1 MRNCCH
7 INLIEM
13 RKLFLY
19 ITLFI
24 AVSMTAQTE
33 YNVEDC
39 RKMALEHNASI
50 KIAKENVKAARS
62 LKKAAFTHF
71 LPDFS
76 AIGAYA
82 WNEKNVSLFPH
93 DLMLPVGVK
102 QPDGSLGIGVG
113 PGSTPTPNE
122 DGTFRFDD
130 AAINNNFT
138 LVDGQPVP
146 LNEQGQPFDPS
157 KNPGDLQ
164 WKNHAIFP
172 KKAFEMDMQNIF
184 VGAIN
189 FVQPIF
195 MGGKIVQMYSIAG
208 YGEKIAEARSQDAM
222 TDLIL
227 EVDEAYW
234 RVVSLENKV
243 KLAHELKK
251 VVSKLDTNIT
261 ALFDEG
267 MATKADVLKV
277 KVKMNEADL
286 SIIKAENGLNLS
298 RMALNQVCGLPLD
311 EQIKLEDEDLD
322 RNPDLV
328 QVIPTEEALSNRP
341 EIQMLTQVTNIA
353 RAKEKVQFAEFL
365 PTIGLSGGYVVTNPS
380 SFNGFDTKF
389 DGMFNVGVVAKVP
402 LFHFGERIHTLNASR
417 ASKVVAA
424 LELEDAK
431 EKIELQINQSVHQT
445 NESLKKQM
453 QTQKSVESAEE
464 NLMYA
469 NEGFNEG
476 VITASDVLMA
486 QTAWLAAKS
495 ENIDAAIDV
504 KLHNLYL
511 QKSLGTLHLPILQ
524 NSK

>member
-1 MRNCCH
+1 
-7 INLIEM
+7 M

-24 AVSMTAQTE
+24 TVSATAQTV
-33 YNVEDC
+33 YNVDDC
-39 RKMALEHNASI
+39 RKMAMEHNASI
-50 KIAKENVKAARS
+50 KIAKENIKAARS
-62 LKKAAFTHF
+62 MKKAAFTHF

-76 AIGAYA
+76 ATGAYA
-82 WNEKNVSLFPH
+82 WNEKSMSLFPH

-102 QPDGSLGIGVG
+102 QPDGSLGIGIG
-113 PGSTPTPNE
+113 ADSKPTPND
-122 DGTFRFDD
+122 DGTFSFND

-138 LVDGQPVP
+138 LIDGKPVP
-146 LNEQGQPFDPS
+146 LNDKGQPFDPG

-164 WKNHAIFP
+164 WKNHAILP
-172 KKAFEMDMQNIF
+172 KKAFEMDMQNVF

-195 MGGKIVQMYSIAG
+195 MGGKIKQMYSIAG

-222 TDLIL
+222 VDLIL
-227 EVDEAYW
+227 EVDESYW

-243 KLAHELKK
+243 RLAHELKN

-267 MATKADVLKV
+267 MATKSDVLQV

-286 SIIKAENGLNLS
+286 SIIKAENGLSLS

-311 EQIKLEDEDLD
+311 EQIELEDADLD

-328 QVIPTEEALSNRP
+328 QVIPTDDALNRRP
-341 EIQMLTQVTNIA
+341 EIEMLTQVANIA
-353 RAKEKVQFAEFL
+353 KAKEKLKFAELL
-365 PTIGLSGGYVVTNPS
+365 PTVALSGGYMASNPS
-380 SFNGFDTKF
+380 AFNGVTKRF
-389 DGMFNVGVVAKVP
+389 EGMFNVGVVATVP

-431 EKIELQINQSVHQT
+431 DKIELQISQSVHQT
-445 NESLKKQM
+445 NEGLKKQM
-453 QTQKSVESAEE
+453 QTEKSVESAEE

-511 QKSLGTLHLPILQ
+511 QKSLGTLLSPMS
-524 NSK
+524 NNTK

>member
-1 MRNCCH
+1 MR
-7 INLIEM
+7 
-13 RKLFLY
+13 RLFLY
-19 ITLFI
+19 ITLCI
-24 AVSMTAQTE
+24 AVPLTAQTV

-62 LKKAAFTHF
+62 LKKAAFTQF
-71 LPDFS
+71 LPNFS
-76 AIGAYA
+76 ATGAYA
-82 WNEKNVSLFPH
+82 WNEKNISLLSH
-93 DLMLPVGVK
+93 DALLPVGVQ

-113 PGSTPTPNE
+113 PDSKPTPNP
-122 DGTFRFDD
+122 DGTFKFND

-138 LVDGQPVP
+138 LIDGKPVP
-146 LNEQGQPFDPS
+146 INDKGMPFDPS

-164 WKNHAIFP
+164 WKNHALLP
-172 KKAFEMDMQNIF
+172 KNALEMDIRNVF
-184 VGAIN
+184 VGGIN

-195 MGGKIVQMYSIAG
+195 MGGKIVQLYSIAG
-208 YGEKIAEARSQDAM
+208 YGEKIAQARSQNAM

-243 KLAHELKK
+243 KLAHELQN

-286 SIIKAENGLNLS
+286 SVIKAENGLNLS
-298 RMALNQVCGLPLD
+298 RMALNQVCGLPLQ
-311 EQIKLEDEDLD
+311 EKITLEDEDLN

-328 QVIPTEEALSNRP
+328 QVIPTEEALNNRP
-341 EIQMLTQVTNIA
+341 EIKMLTEMNNIA
-353 RAKEKVQFAEFL
+353 KANEKIMFSRFL
-365 PTIGLSGGYVVTNPS
+365 PTVGLTGGYLVTNPS
-380 SFNGFDTKF
+380 SFKGFATKF
-389 DGMFNVGVVAKVP
+389 DGMFNFAVVATVP
-402 LFHFGERIHTLNASR
+402 LFHFGERVHTLNASR
-417 ASKVVAA
+417 ASKVVAE
-424 LELEDAK
+424 LELENTK
-431 EKIELQINQSVHQT
+431 EKIELQINQST
-445 NESLKKQM
+445 YKSAESLKKQM
-453 QTQKSVESAEE
+453 QTQKNVESAQE

-486 QTAWLAAKS
+486 QTAWLSAKS

-504 KLHNLYL
+504 KLDNLYL
-511 QKSLGTLHLPILQ
+511 QKSMGTLLSPLSH

>member
-1 MRNCCH
+1 
-7 INLIEM
+7 M

-19 ITLFI
+19 FTLLM
-24 AVSMTAQTE
+24 VVPMTAQTV

-39 RKMALEHNASI
+39 RAMALEHNSSI

-62 LKKAAFTHF
+62 MKKAAFTHF
-71 LPDFS
+71 LPNIS
-76 AIGAYA
+76 ATGAYA
-82 WNEKNVSLFPH
+82 WNQKNVSVFPH

-113 PGSTPTPNE
+113 PNSTPTVNA

-138 LVDGQPVP
+138 MIDGKPVP
-146 LNEQGQPFDPS
+146 INDKGQPFDPS
-157 KNPGDLQ
+157 KTPGDLQ
-164 WKNHAIFP
+164 WKNHAILP
-172 KKAFEMDMQNIF
+172 KKAFEMDMSNVF
-184 VGAIN
+184 VGGIN
-189 FVQPIF
+189 FMQPIF
-195 MGGKIVQMYSIAG
+195 MGGKISQIYSIAG
-208 YGEKIAEARSQDAM
+208 FGEKIAEARTQDAM

-243 KLAHELKK
+243 KLAQELKK

-286 SIIKAENGLNLS
+286 SMIKAENGLNLS
-298 RMALNQVCGLPLD
+298 RMALNQVCGLPLAD
-311 EQIKLEDEDLD
+311 IIKLEDEDLD
-322 RNPDLV
+322 LNPTLV
-328 QVIPTEEALSNRP
+328 KVIPTEEALQNRP
-341 EIQMLTQVTNIA
+341 EIQMLTQKNNIA
-353 RAKEKVQFAEFL
+353 RAKEKIVLSEFL
-365 PTIGLSGGYVVTNPS
+365 PSVALSGGYIVSNPS

-389 DGMFNVGVVAKVP
+389 DGMFNFAVVATVP
-402 LFHFGERIHTLNASR
+402 LFHFGERVHTLNASR
-417 ASKVVAA
+417 ASKVVAQ

-431 EKIELQINQSVHQT
+431 EKIELQINQSAYQSA
-445 NESLKKQM
+445 ESLKKQL
-453 QTQKSVESAEE
+453 QTQKSVESAQE

-469 NEGFNEG
+469 NEGFKEG

-486 QTAWLAAKS
+486 QTAWLSAKS

-511 QKSLGTLHLPILQ
+511 QKSLGTLLSPISD
-524 NSK
+524 NTK

>member
-1 MRNCCH
+1 
-7 INLIEM
+7 M
-13 RKLFLY
+13 RKLFLH
-19 ITLFI
+19 ITLLL
-24 AVSMTAQTE
+24 AVPMAAQTV

-50 KIAKENVKAARS
+50 KIAKKNVEAARS
-62 LKKAAFTHF
+62 MKKAAFTHF

-76 AIGAYA
+76 ATGAYA
-82 WNEKNVSLFPH
+82 WNQKNMSLLPH

-113 PGSTPTPNE
+113 PGSTPSPNA
-122 DGTFRFDD
+122 DGTFSFED
-130 AAINNNFT
+130 AAISNNFT

-146 LNEQGQPFDPS
+146 LNANGQPFDPS
-157 KNPGDLQ
+157 TNPGDLQ

-172 KKAFEMDMQNIF
+172 KQIFEMDVRNVF
-184 VGAIN
+184 VGGIN
-189 FVQPIF
+189 FLQPIF
-195 MGGKIVQMYSIAG
+195 MGGKIKQMYSIAG
-208 YGEKIAEARSQDAM
+208 YGEKIAEARSQDAI
-222 TDLIL
+222 TDLLL
-227 EVDEAYW
+227 EVDESYW

-243 KLAHELKK
+243 KLAHELKN

-286 SIIKAENGLNLS
+286 SIIKAENGLSLS

-311 EQIKLEDEDLD
+311 EQINLEDADLD

-328 QVIPTEEALSNRP
+328 QVIPTQEALDKRP
-341 EIQMLTQVTNIA
+341 EIQMLTQVANIA
-353 RAKEKVQFAEFL
+353 KAKEKVMFAELL
-365 PTIGLSGGYVVTNPS
+365 PTVALTGGYVVTNPS
-380 SFNGFDTKF
+380 SFNGFDNKF
-389 DGMFNVGVVAKVP
+389 GGMFNFGVVAKVP

-453 QTQKSVESAEE
+453 QTQKNVESAEE

-486 QTAWLAAKS
+486 QTAWLSAKS
-495 ENIDAAIDV
+495 ENIDATIDV

-511 QKSLGTLHLPILQ
+511 QKSLGTLAPPLLQ
-524 NSK
+524 NNK

>member
-1 MRNCCH
+1 M
-7 INLIEM
+7 
-13 RKLFLY
+13 
-19 ITLFI
+19 
-24 AVSMTAQTE
+24 

-39 RKMALEHNASI
+39 RRMALEHNASI

-62 LKKAAFTHF
+62 LKKAAFTQF
-71 LPDFS
+71 LPNFS
-76 AIGAYA
+76 ATGAYA
-82 WNEKNVSLFPH
+82 WNEKNISLFPH

-102 QPDGSLGIGVG
+102 QPNGSLGVGVG
-113 PGSTPTPNE
+113 PNSTPTPNA

-146 LNEQGQPFDPS
+146 LNDKGIPFDPS
-157 KNPGDLQ
+157 TSPGDLQ
-164 WKNHAIFP
+164 WKNHALLP
-172 KKAFEMDMQNIF
+172 KKAFEMDMSNIF
-184 VGAIN
+184 VGGIN

-195 MGGKIVQMYSIAG
+195 MGGKIIQLYSITG
-208 YGEKIAEARSQDAM
+208 YGEKIAQARTQDAM

-243 KLAHELKK
+243 QLAYELKN
-251 VVSKLDTNIT
+251 VVAQLDTNIT

-286 SIIKAENGLNLS
+286 SMIKAENGLSLS
-298 RMALNQVCGLPLD
+298 RMALNQVCGLPLP
-311 EQIKLEDEDLD
+311 EIIKLEDEDLD
-322 RNPDLV
+322 RNPNLV
-328 QVIPTEEALSNRP
+328 QVIPTEEALNNRP
-341 EIQMLTQVTNIA
+341 EIQMLTQMNNIA
-353 RAKEKVQFAEFL
+353 QANEKIMFSRFL
-365 PTIGLSGGYVVTNPS
+365 PTVGLSGGYMVSNPS
-380 SFNGFDTKF
+380 SFKGFDKKF
-389 DGMFNVGVVAKVP
+389 DGMFNFAVVATVP

-417 ASKVVAA
+417 ASKVIAE

-431 EKIELQINQSVHQT
+431 EKIELQINQSTYQSA
-445 NESLKKQM
+445 ESLKKQI
-453 QTQKSVESAEE
+453 QTRKNVESAQE

-469 NEGFNEG
+469 NEGFKEG

-486 QTAWLAAKS
+486 QTAWLSAKS

-511 QKSLGTLHLPILQ
+511 QKSLGTILSPISQ
-524 NSK
+524 ITK

>member
-1 MRNCCH
+1 MKK
-7 INLIEM
+7 I
-13 RKLFLY
+13 FLY
-19 ITLFI
+19 ITLFM
-24 AVSMTAQTE
+24 AVSATSQTV

-62 LKKAAFTHF
+62 MKKAAFTHF

-76 AIGAYA
+76 ATGAYL
-82 WNEKNVSLFPH
+82 WNEKNMSLFPH

-113 PGSTPTPNE
+113 PNSTPTPNA

-138 LVDGQPVP
+138 LIDGQPVP
-146 LNEQGQPFDPS
+146 LNDKGQPFDPG
-157 KNPGDLQ
+157 KNPSDLQ

-172 KKAFEMDMQNIF
+172 KKAFEMDVRNVF
-184 VGAIN
+184 VGGIN
-189 FVQPIF
+189 FMQPIF
-195 MGGKIVQMYSIAG
+195 MGGKIKQMYSIAG

-227 EVDEAYW
+227 EVDESYW

-243 KLAHELKK
+243 KLAHELKR

-286 SIIKAENGLNLS
+286 SIIKAENGLSLS
-298 RMALNQVCGLPLD
+298 RMALNQVCGLPLN
-311 EQIKLEDEDLD
+311 EKIQLEDEDLD

-328 QVIPTEEALSNRP
+328 QVIPTQEALDNRP
-341 EIQMLTQVTNIA
+341 EIQMLTQVANIA
-353 RAKEKVQFAEFL
+353 KAKEKVMFAELL
-365 PTIGLSGGYVVTNPS
+365 PTVALTGGYMATNPS
-380 SFNGFDTKF
+380 AFNGVTKRF
-389 DGMFNVGVVAKVP
+389 EGMFNIGVVAKVP

-431 EKIELQINQSVHQT
+431 DKIELQINQSVHQT
-445 NESLKKQM
+445 NESFKKQI

-511 QKSLGTLHLPILQ
+511 QKSLGTLLSPMSQ
-524 NSK
+524 NTK

>member
-1 MRNCCH
+1 
-7 INLIEM
+7 M

-19 ITLFI
+19 ITLLLT
-24 AVSMTAQTE
+24 VSVSGQNL
-33 YNVEDC
+33 YNVDDC

-62 LKKAAFTHF
+62 MKKAAFTHF

-76 AIGAYA
+76 ATGAYA
-82 WNEKNVSLFPH
+82 WNEKNMSVFPH

-113 PGSTPTPNE
+113 PGSTPTPND

-138 LVDGQPVP
+138 LIDGQPVP
-146 LNEQGQPFDPS
+146 INDKGQPFDPTT
-157 KNPGDLQ
+157 NPGDLQ

-172 KKAFEMDMQNIF
+172 KKAFEMDVRNVF
-184 VGAIN
+184 VGGIN
-189 FVQPIF
+189 FLQPIF

-208 YGEKIAEARSQDAM
+208 YGEKIAEARTQDAM

-227 EVDEAYW
+227 EVDESYW

-243 KLAHELKK
+243 KLAHELKR
-251 VVSKLDTNIT
+251 VVSKLDTNIN

-277 KVKMNEADL
+277 KVKMNEAEL
-286 SIIKAENGLNLS
+286 SIIKAENGLSLS
-298 RMALNQVCGLPLD
+298 RMALNQVCGIPLD

-322 RNPDLV
+322 KNPDLV
-328 QVIPTEEALSNRP
+328 QVIPTQEALDNRP
-341 EIQMLTQVTNIA
+341 EIQMLTQAANIA
-353 RAKEKVQFAEFL
+353 KAKEKVMFAELL
-365 PTIGLSGGYVVTNPS
+365 PTVALSGGYVVTNPN
-380 SFNGFDTKF
+380 SFNGFENKF
-389 DGMFNVGVVAKVP
+389 GGMFNVGVVATVP

-431 EKIELQINQSVHQT
+431 DKIELQINQSMQQT
-445 NESLKKQM
+445 SESLKKQM
-453 QTQKSVESAEE
+453 QTEQSVESAEE

-486 QTAWLAAKS
+486 QTAWLSAKS

-511 QKSLGTLHLPILQ
+511 QKSLGTLLSPMSQ
-524 NSK
+524 NKK

>member
-1 MRNCCH
+1 
-7 INLIEM
+7 M
-13 RKLFLY
+13 RKLLLY

-24 AVSMTAQTE
+24 ALSTTAQTV

-39 RKMALEHNASI
+39 RRMALEHNASI

-62 LKKAAFTHF
+62 MKKAAFTHF

-76 AIGAYA
+76 AMGGYR
-82 WNEKNVSLFPH
+82 WSQKTMSLFPH

-102 QPDGSLGIGVG
+102 QPDGSLGTGIG
-113 PGSTPTPNE
+113 PNSIPTHNA
-122 DGTFRFDD
+122 DGTFKFDD

-138 LVDGQPVP
+138 LIDGNPVP
-146 LNEQGQPFDPS
+146 LNGQGQPFDPS
-157 KNPGDLQ
+157 TNPSDLQ
-164 WKNHAIFP
+164 WKNHAILP
-172 KKAFEMDMQNIF
+172 KKAFELDANNIF
-184 VGAIN
+184 LGGIS
-189 FVQPIF
+189 FMQPIF
-195 MGGKIVQMYSIAG
+195 MGGKITQMYSIAG

-227 EVDEAYW
+227 EVDESYW

-243 KLAHELKK
+243 KLAHQLKN
-251 VVSKLDTNIT
+251 VISKLDTNIT
-261 ALFDEG
+261 ALFDEE
-267 MATKADVLKV
+267 MATRADVLKV

-286 SIIKAENGLNLS
+286 SIIKAENGLSLS

-311 EQIKLEDEDLD
+311 QQIKLEDEDLN
-322 RNPDLV
+322 RNPSIV
-328 QVIPTEEALSNRP
+328 QVIPTQEALDNRP
-341 EIQMLTQVTNIA
+341 EIQMLTQVANIA
-353 RAKEKVQFAEFL
+353 RAKERIMFADLL
-365 PTIGLSGGYVVTNPS
+365 PSVALSGGYTVTNPNAL
-380 SFNGFDTKF
+380 NGVEKKF
-389 DGMFNVGVVAKVP
+389 GGMFNFGVIASVP

-417 ASKVVAA
+417 AGKVVAA

-445 NESLKKQM
+445 NESLKKQL
-453 QTQKSVESAEE
+453 QTNKNVESAEE

-469 NEGFNEG
+469 NEGFKEG

-486 QTAWLAAKS
+486 QTAWLSAKS

-511 QKSLGTLHLPILQ
+511 QKSLGTILSPISQ
-524 NSK
+524 ITK

>member
-1 MRNCCH
+1 MK
-7 INLIEM
+7 
-13 RKLFLY
+13 KLFLY
-19 ITLFI
+19 ITLFM
-24 AVSMTAQTE
+24 AVPMAAQTV

-62 LKKAAFTHF
+62 MKKAAFTHF

-76 AIGAYA
+76 ATGAYM
-82 WNEKNVSLFPH
+82 WNEKNMSLFPH

-113 PGSTPTPNE
+113 ANSVPTPNA
-122 DGTFRFDD
+122 DGTFRFED

-138 LVDGQPVP
+138 LIDGQPVP
-146 LNEQGQPFDPS
+146 LNADGQPFNPS
-157 KNPGDLQ
+157 SNPGDLQ
-164 WKNHAIFP
+164 WKNHAILP
-172 KKAFEMDMQNIF
+172 KKAFEMDSRNVF
-184 VGAIN
+184 VGGIS

-195 MGGKIVQMYSIAG
+195 MGGKIKQMYSIAG
-208 YGEKIAEARSQDAM
+208 YGEKIAQARSIDAM

-243 KLAHELKK
+243 KLAHELKN

-286 SIIKAENGLNLS
+286 SIIKAENGLSLS
-298 RMALNQVCGLPLD
+298 RMALNQVCGLPLSD
-311 EQIKLEDEDLD
+311 RITLEDADLD

-328 QVIPTEEALSNRP
+328 QVIPTEQALNNRP
-341 EIQMLTQVTNIA
+341 EIEMLAQVANIA
-353 RAKEKVQFAEFL
+353 QAKEKVMFSELL
-365 PTIGLSGGYVVTNPS
+365 PTVALSGGYMATNPS
-380 SFNGFDTKF
+380 AFNGVTKRF
-389 DGMFNVGVVAKVP
+389 EGKFNVGVVAKVP

-417 ASKVVAA
+417 ANKVVAA

-431 EKIELQINQSVHQT
+431 EKIELQINQSLQQT
-445 NESLKKQM
+445 NESLKKQI

-464 NLMYA
+464 NLRYA
-469 NEGFNEG
+469 NEGFTEG
-476 VITASDVLMA
+476 VITTSDVLMA
-486 QTAWLAAKS
+486 QTAWLSAKS
-495 ENIDAAIDV
+495 ENIDAAIEV

-511 QKSLGTLHLPILQ
+511 QKSLGTLLSPISQ
-524 NSK
+524 NNK